1 MTITTEDLKPILLTD
16 SSRLSQIYNFRVEV
30 WGEHEKSLIVNR
42 RLFPNGWK
50 DELDESAFHWI
61 ITNEEDKLIAAA
73 RLNIFNSA
81 EEFPYHCCTRH
92 LSMPVEKPFALFS
105 RLVVLPEYRGDGRS
119 FELAYSRLRFCEE
132 RGIQWMQA
140 YINNERVIRL
150 YSELGFVHI
159 GEAEINYHKATQPH
173 SVNVLIKEYS

>member
-1 MTITTEDLKPILLTD
+1 MTITTEGLEPILLTD
-16 SSRLSQIYNFRVEV
+16 STRLSEIYNFRVDV
-30 WGEHEKSLIVNR
+30 WGQHEKSQIVNR

-50 DELDESAFHWI
+50 DELDECAFHWI

-92 LSMPVEKPFALFS
+92 LSMPMQKPFALFS

-119 FELAYSRLRFCEE
+119 FQLAYSRMRFCESKN
-132 RGIQWMQA
+132 IQWMQT
-140 YINNERVIRL
+140 YINNERIMNL
-150 YSELGFVHI
+150 YSELGFVNI
-159 GEAEINYHKATQPH
+159 GQAEINYHKATQPH
-173 SVNVLIKEYS
+173 SVNVLIKEF